1 MAFEFMSF
9 DDLDFLIKRDWFH
22 STQDIH
28 DLLAYADDNTF
39 WQLYQ
44 NRTAYPQRSREVI
57 APLDYIHDKP
67 LFKFTI
73 RDLTDGDIQNMN
85 QEIRK
90 SVRELMNYEWE
101 KYMKTMPPRPRES
114 IDDQIEAKRI
124 EIEAIVEELRDYK
137 EVRKCGDRKKLE
149 EFDRRIKE
157 KWEEE
162 AVLQNEKSKMETRW
176 RERERV
182 KFEAEGYNGH

>member
-39 WQLYQ
+39 WKLYE
-44 NRTAYPQRSREVI
+44 NRKAYPQRSREVI

-67 LFKFTI
+67 LFKYAV
-73 RDLTDGDIQNMN
+73 RDLTDGDMENMRA
-85 QEIRK
+85 QERK
-90 SVRELMNYEWE
+90 ALRELMKWEWE
-101 KYMKTMPPRPRES
+101 KYMKTMPPRPPMS
-114 IDDQIEAKRI
+114 IDQKIDEKRG
-124 EIEAIVEELRDYK
+124 EIEAICEERRVYTD
-137 EVRKCGDRKKLE
+137 VRKCGDRKKLA
-149 EFDRRIKE
+149 EFDSQIAK

-162 AVLQNEKSKMETRW
+162 AELQNQKTKIDTYW
-176 RERERV
+176 RETQKL
-182 KFEAEGYNGH
+182 KFEADLL

>member
-101 KYMKTMPPRPRES
+101 KYMKTMPPRPRAS
-114 IDDQIEAKRI
+114 IDDQIDAKRG

-137 EVRKCGDRKKLE
+137 EVRKCGDRKKLA
-149 EFDRRIKE
+149 EFDRRIEE
-157 KWEEE
+157 KWAEE

-176 RERERV
+176 REHERV
-182 KFEAEGYNGH
+182 KFEAEGYNGQ